1 MFDSLWKCKNSIF
14 IKRSKNTHL
23 FSFHFNIWA
32 RKRGASGGRWNL
44 IAVTHPVSS
53 RFDLFDPR
61 IVALWRS
68 EPGSVSGTGTCCSL
82 DRACACWLPVGW
94 LGRPWPPVSV
104 WWESWRELPSSPPLT
119 FGRGVSSVPIAPL
132 FAWFGFSSFFFLL
145 SSPPKKINN

>member
-14 IKRSKNTHL
+14 IKTKSTHL

-32 RKRGASGGRWNL
+32 RKRGAGGGRWNL

-68 EPGSVSGTGTCCSL
+68 RPGSVSGTGTCCSL

-119 FGRGVSSVPIAPL
+119 FGRGVSSFPVTPL
-132 FAWFGFSSFFFLL
+132 FAWFGFFSLFFFFRFPL
-145 SSPPKKINN
+145 PQKINN